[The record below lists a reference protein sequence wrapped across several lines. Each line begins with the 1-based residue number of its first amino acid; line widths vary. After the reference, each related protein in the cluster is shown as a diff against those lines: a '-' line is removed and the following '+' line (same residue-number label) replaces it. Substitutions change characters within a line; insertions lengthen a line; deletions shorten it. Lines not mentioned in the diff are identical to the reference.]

1 MVASSTD
8 NTSSP
13 AVEINGLV
21 KIFRVGFWG
30 KRVPAVD
37 GVDLTVYKNEIFGF
51 LGPNG
56 AGKTTTIKAM
66 LRLIFPTRGEIK
78 LLGVPHTDVAVRGKI
93 GFLPENPYFYDYLTA
108 KEFMVFY
115 GYLLG
120 MDRKVTLHKTTE
132 LLKKVGL
139 DGAQD
144 LQLRKFS
151 KGMLQRIGLAQALLN
166 DPELVIL
173 DEPMSGLDPLGRKEI
188 RDLILSLK
196 KEGKTVFFS
205 THILPDVEMICDR
218 VGIIRKGKITAVG
231 ALDEILKTPVEDVE
245 VTVEGI
251 EKSAV
256 QTMGV
261 NDIVVRGD
269 TLHFVVEEQA
279 KLNEILKTI
288 LDRGGKIVEVS
299 PRRESLESYFVR
311 VFDSKADTE
320 GDKPR

>member
-1 MVASSTD
+1 METYLSDAGSL
-8 NTSSP
+8 
-13 AVEINGLV
+13 AVEIKGLV
-21 KIFRVGFWG
+21 KVFRVGFWG
-30 KRVPAVD
+30 KRLWAVN
-37 GVDLTVYKNEIFGF
+37 GVDLTVNRNEIFGF

-66 LRLIFPTRGEIK
+66 LRLIFPTKGEIK
-78 LLGVPHTDVAVRGKI
+78 LLGVPHSDVALREKI

-120 MDRKVTLHKTTE
+120 ISRKTSLWKTKE

-139 DGAQD
+139 EGAEN

-166 DPELVIL
+166 DPDLVVL

-188 RDLILSLK
+188 RDLIMGLK
-196 KEGKTVFFS
+196 REGKTVFFS

-218 VGIIRKGKITAVG
+218 VGIIRKGKIVAVG

-245 VTVEGI
+245 ITVRGLDEEVVRGFS
-251 EKSAV
+251 K
-256 QTMGV
+256 T
-261 NDIVVRGD
+261 DIVVRGD
-269 TLHFVVEEQA
+269 TFHFIVDELRVD
-279 KLNEILKTI
+279 EILKDV
-288 LDRGGKIVEVS
+288 LDKGGKVIEVF

-311 VFDSKADTE
+311 VFDSKANE
-320 GDKPR
+320 K

>member
-1 MVASSTD
+1 MATYTGD
-8 NTSSP
+8 IASP
-13 AVEINGLV
+13 AIEIKGLV

-30 KRVPAVD
+30 KKVMAVN
-37 GVDLTVYKNEIFGF
+37 GVDLTVHRNEIFGF

-66 LRLIFPTRGEIK
+66 LRLIFPTKGEVK
-78 LLGVPHTDVAVRGKI
+78 LLGVPHTDVALRRKI

-108 KEFMVFY
+108 KEFMIFY

-120 MDRKVTLHKTTE
+120 MDKKTTSRKTKE
-132 LLKKVGL
+132 LLRKVGL
-139 DGAQD
+139 DGVEN

-188 RDLILSLK
+188 RDLIMNLK

-218 VGIIRKGKITAVG
+218 VGIIRKGKIAAVG

-245 VTVEGI
+245 ITLKGL
-251 EKSAV
+251 EKEAV
-256 QTMGV
+256 QALGV
-261 NDIVVRGD
+261 AEVVTRGEMVHFTVD
-269 TLHFVVEEQA
+269 ESKVDETLKSV
-279 KLNEILKTI
+279 
-288 LDRGGKIVEVS
+288 LDKGGKIIEVS

-311 VFDSKADTE
+311 VFDSRREEKE
-320 GDKPR
+320 EKQK